1 MLTGYI
7 FFRDI
12 SYPIKYP
19 FFIII
24 INVFDF
30 ISRLMIINISILF
43 FLMRMSFLIEWA
55 IYNCICN
62 CVFFFFFFNFV

>member
-7 FFRDI
+7 FSRDI

-24 INVFDF
+24 INNF
-30 ISRLMIINISILF
+30 ISILF
-43 FLMRMSFLIEWA
+43 LVWW
-55 IYNCICN
+55 
-62 CVFFFFFFNFV
+62 

>member
-12 SYPIKYP
+12 SYLIKYP
-19 FFIII
+19 FFIIII

-43 FLMRMSFLIEWA
+43 FLMRSWMSYI
-55 IYNCICN
+55 
-62 CVFFFFFFNFV
+62 

>member
-12 SYPIKYP
+12 SYPIKYS

-43 FLMRMSFLIEWA
+43 FLMRSWMSYI
-55 IYNCICN
+55 
-62 CVFFFFFFNFV
+62 

>member
-43 FLMRMSFLIEWA
+43 FLMRSWMSYI
-55 IYNCICN
+55 
-62 CVFFFFFFNFV
+62 